1 MTSEFLAEIRAGME
15 AKGIE
20 DLDELYAKCQVN
32 MSFQEFK
39 EHAAG
44 RAEILRGEFTR
55 CVADALDLNRPAEAL
70 LVLCYLGVGRY
81 SDS

>member
-1 MTSEFLAEIRAGME
+1 MTSEFLAEIESLMAE
-15 AKGIE
+15 KGIE
-20 DLDELYAKCQVN
+20 DLDELYAKCTIN

-39 EHAAG
+39 RHAAG
-44 RAEILRGEFTR
+44 RTDVFQGEFTR
-55 CVADALDLNRPAEAL
+55 CVAQALDLSRTAEAQ